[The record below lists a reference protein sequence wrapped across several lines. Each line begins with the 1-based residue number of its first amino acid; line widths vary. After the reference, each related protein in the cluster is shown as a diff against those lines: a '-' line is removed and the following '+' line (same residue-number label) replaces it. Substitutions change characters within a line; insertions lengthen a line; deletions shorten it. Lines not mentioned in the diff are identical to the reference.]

1 MFDIDKW
8 QEILSTIDKN
18 RMRTFLT
25 GFSVA
30 WGIFMLIV
38 LLGSGKGLQNGIDAQ
53 FRQDAVNTIW
63 FGAGTT
69 SKTFQGL
76 KSGRQIQFT
85 NEDYSFVRDRM
96 EGVDKISARYY
107 MWQNRVISYN
117 KDYGVFDLICVHP
130 DFKDIENA
138 TMQEGRFINNID
150 IQRRRK
156 VAIIGLPVKDAL
168 FKNGKQPIGE
178 YIKIND
184 VPFQVVGVFTDKNER
199 DQTRVYLPITTA
211 QMISGGENH
220 IHNLSITSTLNAK
233 ESEEFEKKLRAE
245 FAKKHRFD
253 KEDQNAMW
261 ISNTVKEYKMFTN
274 LFVGIQIFVSIIGA
288 FTIIAGIVGVSN
300 IMIIVVN
307 ERTKEIGIRK
317 AIGATPLSIVSMILL
332 EAVFITGLAGYIG
345 LLLGIGTLEL
355 VSSIIPENQFFVN
368 PEVDFSIAII
378 STLVLILAGSLAG
391 LMPALRASKIRPVV
405 ALRDE

>member
-1 MFDIDKW
+1 MFDLDKW
-8 QEILSTIDKN
+8 QEILSTINKN

-38 LLGSGKGLQNGIDAQ
+38 LLGSGKGLQHGIDAQ

-63 FGAGTT
+63 FGPGTT
-69 SKTFQGL
+69 SKTYEGL
-76 KSGRQIQFT
+76 KSGREIRFT
-85 NEDYSFVRDRM
+85 NEDYKYVRDRL
-96 EGVDKISARYY
+96 EGVDKISGRYY

-130 DFKDIENA
+130 DYFDIENA
-138 TMQEGRFINNID
+138 KMEKGRYVNAID
-150 IQRRRK
+150 IQKRRK
-156 VAIIGLPVKDAL
+156 VAVIGRPVEKAL
-168 FKNGKQPIGE
+168 FKNGKEAIGE

-184 VPFQVVGVFTDKNER
+184 VPFMVVGVFSDKNER
-199 DQTRVYLPITTA
+199 DETRVYLPLTTA
-211 QMISGGENH
+211 QMISGGANQ
-220 IHNLSITSTLNAK
+220 IHNLSITSTLTAK
-233 ESEEFEKKLRAE
+233 ESEKFENDLRSD
-245 FAKKHRFD
+245 FAKRHKFD
-253 KEDQNAMW
+253 KEDKNAMW
-261 ISNTVKEYKMFTN
+261 IYNTLKEYKMFSN
-274 LFVGIQIFVSIIGA
+274 LFLGIQIFVSIIGA

-317 AIGATPLSIVSMILL
+317 AIGATPRSIVGMIIL

-345 LLLGIGTLEL
+345 LVAGIGVLEL
-355 VSSIIPENQFFVN
+355 VSSIIPQNQFFQN
-368 PEVDFSIAII
+368 PEVDFRIAVI
-378 STLVLILAGSLAG
+378 STVVLILAGSLAG
-391 LMPALRASKIRPVV
+391 LMPALRASRIRPVV